1 MKLKFQQRTYRMSS
15 VSAIRFLKN
24 DFDMKQ
30 PSRGVVRKRCSANIQ
45 QIYRGTPMPKSN
57 FNKAAKQ
64 LY

>member
-30 PSRGVVRKRCSANIQ
+30 PSRGVVRNIQ